1 MGNRMLKE
9 SIRTSRTVNAMTDF
23 QFRVWAYLITY
34 VDDYGCGSADPELL
48 KGLVFPRRKRLSESD
63 IKDALDGLAGM
74 GCIHLYDVDGESY
87 FCFPNWGEHQRVQAK
102 KRKFPEPPKLNGKSR
117 KVTVSHG
124 EPPPETKPSRNQGEV
139 APARNDHDDK
149 IVCAAVKLSQSM
161 DALEAQW
168 KKMGNSVEQTDLEA
182 MEQLLIEDDVDTVLD
197 AMKAAADNGVKH
209 SWPYI
214 RKTLENWRKNG
225 RTKRTAEGG
234 APDVWASCP
243 PL

>member
-102 KRKFPEPPKLNGKSR
+102 KRKFPEPPKLNGNSR
-117 KVTVSHG
+117 KVTVTHS
-124 EPPPETKPSRNQGEV
+124 ELPPETKPNTNQSEVSSARDDGDILSFVAAHQHADDLIRRYKLPDSDTSREALLEDAEKVGFE
-139 APARNDHDDK
+139 
-149 IVCAAVKLSQSM
+149 KLE
-161 DALEAQW
+161 DALKRSSMSNSRPMLSVTYYRKFLEEPAQ
-168 KKMGNSVEQTDLEA
+168 
-182 MEQLLIEDDVDTVLD
+182 
-197 AMKAAADNGVKH
+197 
-209 SWPYI
+209 
-214 RKTLENWRKNG
+214 
-225 RTKRTAEGG
+225 GG
-234 APDVWASCP
+234 GTPDVWASCP

>member
-102 KRKFPEPPKLNGKSR
+102 KRKFPEPPKLNGNSR

-124 EPPPETKPSRNQGEV
+124 EFPPETKPNTNQGEV
-139 APARNDHDDK
+139 SPTCDDGD
-149 IVCAAVKLSQSM
+149 ILSFVAAHQHADDLIRRYKLPDSDNSREALLEDAEKVGF
-161 DALEAQW
+161 DALEDAL
-168 KKMGNSVEQTDLEA
+168 KRASDSNSRPMLSVNYYRRFLEERPKA
-182 MEQLLIEDDVDTVLD
+182 GGGRDDWDD
-197 AMKAAADNGVKH
+197 
-209 SWPYI
+209 
-214 RKTLENWRKNG
+214 
-225 RTKRTAEGG
+225 
-234 APDVWASCP
+234 CP
-243 PL
+243 TF